1 MPKEFGRNLRIA
13 QLLKKELAI
22 LIHEKFPVKQHGLIT
37 LTNVDVSPDLKNST
51 IYFTSLN
58 SKESDL
64 ELTQVL
70 NEQSSYFRYEISKLL
85 TSKTVPLLCFK
96 YDQSIDR
103 AQRISNII
111 ESISNQNEEN
121 GKTEKKYQE

>member
-1 MPKEFGRNLRIA
+1 M
-13 QLLKKELAI
+13 
-22 LIHEKFPVKQHGLIT
+22 
-37 LTNVDVSPDLKNST
+37 SPDLKNST

-58 SKESDL
+58 SKESNL
-64 ELTQVL
+64 EIIQEL

>member
-1 MPKEFGRNLRIA
+1 MPKEFGRNRRVA

-22 LIHEKFPVKQHGLIT
+22 LVQEKFSLTQYGLIT

-58 SKESDL
+58 SKESNL
-64 ELTQVL
+64 ELTQRL

-85 TSKTVPLLCFK
+85 TSKTVPTLCFK
-96 YDQSIDR
+96 YDQSIER

>member
-1 MPKEFGRNLRIA
+1 MPKEFGRNRRVA

-22 LIHEKFPVKQHGLIT
+22 LVQEKFSLTQYGLIT

-96 YDQSIDR
+96 YDQLIDR